1 MCSRVVVSAPPA
13 AELQPRSSGADH
25 RRGRAR
31 WPHRPGPGSLRP
43 GARLVAAAA
52 SGLLLYATFPPIDL
66 WILAPVAIALL
77 LRAVRGQGARAGAG
91 YGFVA
96 GLTFFVPLLPW
107 VGEYVGSTPWL
118 ALAAIQAIF
127 VALFGAVADRMA
139 RLRCGPIWVASA
151 WVAMEAA
158 RSRVPFGGFP
168 WGRIAFGQS
177 DGPLLP
183 LAALIGA
190 PGLSFVVVLIGSA
203 LARVVV
209 IDRRRAVPAA
219 VSLAGIG
226 VVVAALAAAAPAIA
240 PPQQERITVALVQGN
255 VPRLGLDF
263 NAQRRAVLDN
273 HVARTIELAGD
284 IETGRVNTPDLVI
297 WPENSSD
304 IDPLLNPDAAERIDL
319 AARAVGVPIL
329 VGAVLRRDDGTTTNT
344 SIVWDPV
351 TGPGQTHDKRQLVPF
366 GEYLPLRPLVTA
378 LSSYAAQAGKFVPG
392 EGDGVVD
399 LAGVSVAVATCY
411 EVAFDA
417 LLTESVLGGAQLI
430 AVPTNNATFGRTDM
444 TYQQLAMSRVRA
456 VEHGRSVVVA
466 ATSGVSA
473 VIDARGQVV
482 DRTELFTPAAV
493 VADISS
499 SSELTPATIA
509 GTVPEWILVAG
520 ALAAFAFSLRRRP
533 RTTMP
538 DASTTMLRSI

>member
-1 MCSRVVVSAPPA
+1 MGDPDVTRTLV
-13 AELQPRSSGADH
+13 
-25 RRGRAR
+25 
-31 WPHRPGPGSLRP
+31 
-43 GARLVAAAA
+43 RLSAAA
-52 SGLLLYATFPPIDL
+52 SSGLLMYATFPPVDL
-66 WILAPVAIALL
+66 WIVAPVAIALL
-77 LRAVRGQGARAGAG
+77 LLAVRGRPARAGAG

-96 GLTFFVPLLPW
+96 GLAFFVPLLPW

-118 ALAAIQAIF
+118 ALATIQALF

-139 RLRCGPIWVASA
+139 RMSCGPIWVASA
-151 WVAMEAA
+151 WAAMEAA
-158 RSRVPFGGFP
+158 RSRVPFDGFP

-203 LARVVV
+203 LARVMVV
-209 IDRRRAVPAA
+209 DRRRAA
-219 VSLAGIG
+219 VASLAGIG
-226 VVVAALAAAAPAIA
+226 VAVGTLTVAAPAVA
-240 PPQQERITVALVQGN
+240 PPQRERITVALIQGN

-273 HVARTIELAGD
+273 HVQRTIELAAD
-284 IETGRVNTPDLVI
+284 IESGRVNKPDLVI

-304 IDPLLNPDAAERIDL
+304 IDPLRNPDAAGRIDV

-329 VGAVLRRDDGTTTNT
+329 VGAVLRRNDGTTTNT

-351 TGPGQTHDKRQLVPF
+351 TGPGQMHDKRQLVPF

-378 LSSYAAQAGKFVPG
+378 LSPYAAQAGNFAPG

-399 LAGVSVAVATCY
+399 LAGVPVAVATCY

-417 LLTESVLGGAQLI
+417 LLAESVRSGAQLI
-430 AVPTNNATFGRTDM
+430 AVPTNNATFGRTNM

-456 VEHGRSVVVA
+456 VEHGRSVVVS

-493 VADISS
+493 VADISLS
-499 SSELTPATIA
+499 SGLTPATIA
-509 GTVPEWILVAG
+509 GTVPEWIIVAG
-520 ALAAFAFSLRRRP
+520 AIAALAVSLRPQPRRTVP
-533 RTTMP
+533 IR
-538 DASTTMLRSI
+538 